1 MKWFR
6 AKIMKLIRGIDSKI
20 RGTEL
25 LDYNKNS
32 DKASKIK
39 RRLQLIVR
47 LDANSLGNMGQHRR
61 HCIKPSNECYP
72 PRNCQNPD
80 IKPKLDDI

>member
-1 MKWFR
+1 
-6 AKIMKLIRGIDSKI
+6 MKLIRGIDSKI

-39 RRLQLIVR
+39 RCLQLIVQ
-47 LDANSLGNMGQHRR
+47 LDANALGNMGQHRR
-61 HCIKPSNECYP
+61 HCIKPRNECYL
-72 PRNCQNPD
+72 PRNCQSPD
-80 IKPKLDDI
+80 INQNWMTYNVVN

>member
-20 RGTEL
+20 RGAER

-39 RRLQLIVR
+39 RRLQLIEP

-61 HCIKPSNECYP
+61 HCIKPNNECYP
-72 PRNCQNPD
+72 S
-80 IKPKLDDI
+80 I